1 MTQAQVVAWIA
12 LWVIP
17 VLWVLLVRTLMK
29 RKAERMVEEFQRT
42 FPGQCLICS
51 YHRYGV
57 MEGLV
62 SGKVKDHDC
71 IEQGDSHKEVG

>member
-12 LWVIP
+12 LLVVLP
-17 VLWVLLVRTLMK
+17 VLWILFRALVMQD
-29 RKAERMVEEFQRT
+29 AERMVEEFQRT

-57 MEGLV
+57 MEGHV
-62 SGKVKDHDC
+62 SGEGKDHNC
-71 IEQGDSHKEVG
+71 VGHGENHRG